1 MIEVSRWLVATF
13 VSPSVSSLVTTSL
26 RKRGEMGFTPTDFE
40 QFVATRSPILLRSAY
55 LLCGGDRGAAEDL
68 LQDVLE
74 RMYPRWQ
81 RIRGEPEAYARA
93 ALANGAANR
102 WRRKS
107 RRVHEAPLDAAAYEG
122 IASPERE
129 VADRDLVVRALAA
142 LPAKTRA
149 VLVLRFFDD
158 LSEAQTAMVLGCSV
172 GTIKSQTS
180 RGISKLRELLGKE
193 HETENPRVVL
203 RATQEG

>member
-1 MIEVSRWLVATF
+1 
-13 VSPSVSSLVTTSL
+13 
-26 RKRGEMGFTPTDFE
+26 MGAPPTDFE
-40 QFVATRSPILLRSAY
+40 EFVSTRSQTLLRIAY

-74 RMYPRWQ
+74 RMYPRWR
-81 RIRGEPEAYARA
+81 RIKGQPEAYARA

-102 WRRKS
+102 WRRKA
-107 RRVHEAPLDAAAYEG
+107 RRVREAPLDAAAYEG
-122 IASPERE
+122 IASPESA

-158 LSEAQTAMVLGCSV
+158 LTEAQTAEVLGCSV
-172 GTIKSQTS
+172 GTVKSQTS
-180 RGISKLRELLGKE
+180 RGIGKLRELLGQEDE
-193 HETENPRVVL
+193 HKSPRMVL
-203 RATQEG
+203 RAAQGG

>member
-1 MIEVSRWLVATF
+1 
-13 VSPSVSSLVTTSL
+13 
-26 RKRGEMGFTPTDFE
+26 MGFTPTDFE
-40 QFVATRSPILLRSAY
+40 QFVATRSSTLLRSAY

-93 ALANGAANR
+93 AMVNGAANR
-102 WRRKS
+102 WRLKS
-107 RRVHEAPLDAAAYEG
+107 RRVHEAPLDAAASEG
-122 IASPERE
+122 TASPERE
-129 VADRDLVVRALAA
+129 VADRDLIVRALAA

-158 LSEAQTAMVLGCSV
+158 LSEAQTAAALGCSV

-180 RGISKLRELLGKE
+180 RGISKLRELLGKG
-193 HETENPRVVL
+193 HENENPRAVL
-203 RATQEG
+203 HANREG